1 MADWLLLRLPR
12 TPTEAASWAI
22 VDSRG
27 NTLAVPQSG
36 PLTLAAMR
44 AGGRRVCVLVPGADV
59 LLAQPEVPV
68 KAGAKLQQVV
78 PYALEEQL
86 AEDIDSLHFAIGR
99 RAPDSPTTP
108 VAVVA
113 QSLMD
118 EWLTTLRA
126 AGLTPEAMYADSD
139 LLPENPGH
147 AVALLEDDAV
157 TVRPPAGA
165 TITMPAD
172 AIAEALELARPVG
185 EMGERTGRGLIL
197 YTGAAEWQHH
207 SAKVESAR
215 DQFDGIKVQLLTGG
229 PLSLFAQQLP
239 TANANAINLLQGPYA
254 PQNSLAVGWRAW
266 RVAAILLAAL
276 VGLHVA
282 GKATELVMLKR
293 AEKTV
298 DASIDQ
304 MFREAMPG
312 EQNSVDARR
321 RMEQR
326 LMQVRGGGGEGLLS
340 ALGAVVEARGASPG
354 TKVEALSYRDGALDL
369 KMAAPN
375 ADSLDQVSRTL
386 RANGWQADLT
396 SGTAVDSGYEGR
408 IQMRPAGGR
417 S

>member
-12 TPTEAASWAI
+12 TPSDAASWVIA
-22 VDSRG
+22 DSRG
-27 NTLAVPQSG
+27 NTIAVPQSG
-36 PLTLAAMR
+36 PLSLAAMR
-44 AGGRRVCVLVPGADV
+44 AGGRRVCVLVPGTDV

-68 KAGAKLQQVV
+68 KAGAKLHQVV

-86 AEDIDSLHFAIGR
+86 AEDIDNLHFAIGKR
-99 RAPDSPTTP
+99 MPDSQTTP

-118 EWLTTLRA
+118 EWLTTLKA
-126 AGLTPEAMYADSD
+126 AGLKPEVMYADSD
-139 LLPENPGH
+139 LLPDNPGH

-157 TVRPPAGA
+157 IVRPPTGA

-172 AIAEALELARPVG
+172 AVVEALELAKPVG

-207 SAKVESAR
+207 STRVEAVR

-239 TANANAINLLQGPYA
+239 ATNAINLLQGPYA
-254 PQNSLAVGWRAW
+254 QQNSLAVGWRAW
-266 RVAAILLAAL
+266 RVAAFLLAAL
-276 VGLHVA
+276 IGLHVA
-282 GKATELVMLKR
+282 GKATELVLLKR
-293 AEKTV
+293 AEKSL
-298 DASIDQ
+298 DASIDET
-304 MFREAMPG
+304 FRQAMPG
-312 EQNSVDARR
+312 SQNTVDARR

-326 LMQVRGGGGEGLLS
+326 LMQVRGGGGTSGGLLG
-340 ALGAVVEARGASPG
+340 ALGAVVEARSSSPG
-354 TKVEALSYRDGALDL
+354 TTVQALSFRDGALDL

-396 SGTAVDSGYEGR
+396 SGTVVESGYEGR
-408 IQMRPAGGR
+408 IQMRPRGE

>member
-12 TPTEAASWAI
+12 TPSGTASWVIA
-22 VDSRG
+22 DSRG
-27 NTLAVPQSG
+27 NTIAVPQSG

-44 AGGRRVCVLVPGADV
+44 AGGRRVCVLVPGTDV

-86 AEDIDSLHFAIGR
+86 AEDIDNLHFAIGR
-99 RAPDSPTTP
+99 RVADSQTTP

-118 EWLTTLRA
+118 EWLTTLKS
-126 AGLTPEAMYADSD
+126 AGLKPEAMYADSD
-139 LLPENPGH
+139 LLPDNPGH
-147 AVALLEDDAV
+147 AVALIEDDAV
-157 TVRPPAGA
+157 IVRPPTGA
-165 TITMPAD
+165 TITMPTD
-172 AIAEALELARPVG
+172 ALTEALELAKPVG
-185 EMGERTGRGLIL
+185 DMGERTGRGLIL
-197 YTGAAEWQHH
+197 YTGAAEWQNH
-207 SAKVESAR
+207 SPKVEAVR

-239 TANANAINLLQGPYA
+239 ATNAINLLQGAYA
-254 PQNSLAVGWRAW
+254 QQNSLAVGWRAW
-266 RVAAILLAAL
+266 RVAAFLLVAL
-276 VGLHVA
+276 VGLHIA
-282 GKATELVMLKR
+282 GKATELVLLNR
-293 AEKTV
+293 AEKSL
-298 DASIDQ
+298 DASIDDT
-304 MFREAMPG
+304 FRQAMPG
-312 EQNSVDARR
+312 SQNTVDARR

-326 LMQVRGGGGEGLLS
+326 LMQVRGGGGASGGLLG
-340 ALGAVVEARGASPG
+340 ALGAVVEARGSTPG
-354 TKVEALSYRDGALDL
+354 TTVQALSFRDGALDL

-396 SGTAVDSGYEGR
+396 SGTVVESGYEGR
-408 IQMRPAGGR
+408 IQMRPRGE

>member
-1 MADWLLLRLPR
+1 MADWLLLRLPH
-12 TPTEAASWAI
+12 TPTGAASWVIA
-22 VDSRG
+22 DSRG
-27 NTLAVPQSG
+27 NVLAAPQAG
-36 PLTLAAMR
+36 PLSLAAMR

-59 LLAQPEVPV
+59 LLAEPEVPV

-86 AEDIDSLHFAIGR
+86 AEDIDNLHFAIGK
-99 RAPDSPTTP
+99 RAADSLTTP

-118 EWLTTLRA
+118 EWLTTLKS
-126 AGLTPEAMYADSD
+126 AGLAPEVMYADSD
-139 LLPENPGH
+139 LLPDNPGH
-147 AVALLEDDAV
+147 AVALIEDDAV
-157 TVRPPAGA
+157 IVRPPKGA

-172 AIAEALELARPVG
+172 ALAEALELAKPEG

-207 SAKVESAR
+207 SPKVESVR

-239 TANANAINLLQGPYA
+239 TANAINLLQGAYA
-254 PQNSLAVGWRAW
+254 PQHSLTVGWRAW

-282 GKATELVMLKR
+282 GKATELVLLKR
-293 AEKTV
+293 AEKSL

-304 MFREAMPG
+304 AFRQAMPG
-312 EQNSVDARR
+312 EQSSVDARR

-326 LMQVRGGGGEGLLS
+326 LLQVRGGGGQGLLS
-340 ALGAVVEARGASPG
+340 ALGAVVEARGSNPG
-354 TKVEALSYRDGALDL
+354 TTVQALSYRDGALDM

-396 SGTAVDSGYEGR
+396 SGTAVESGYEGR
-408 IQMRPAGGR
+408 IQVRPGGGQ